1 MAPAVWAESQLTDIQ
16 ATNDS
21 LLHQQTK
28 YAEAPKALRALKAR
42 ESARK
47 DAMSTEVLW
56 SPYLEAFSAVTP
68 VDASIDTL
76 TVSQDTVWT
85 GSQIQAV
92 GPLGTPGTVGLVNLT
107 GRALTT
113 HAVSDWQDALSKLRG
128 IADVQFTIIAIS
140 DDNGIIYYAVSATFT
155 LTPDAFANQFV
166 TEK

>member
-1 MAPAVWAESQLTDIQ
+1 M
-16 ATNDS
+16 
-21 LLHQQTK
+21 
-28 YAEAPKALRALKAR
+28 
-42 ESARK
+42 
-47 DAMSTEVLW
+47 
-56 SPYLEAFSAVTP
+56 TP